1 MEKGAG
7 SCPGLHSALWTC
19 FLISSCFLIIAKG
32 EITCTSCPSPAT
44 QHRRGV
50 LLDLQMDAGKS
61 GTTFLKKHLKRSL
74 EPYYSGLGVAVASD
88 VTGVAG
94 DVKAMGSGVII
105 LQSIAEPATSKVTGP
120 GIEEAGG
127 KENVVRGQEM
137 IVDVEKPGDLGQNG
151 GEAVSDRGKFV
162 HTDGKNLIYGGNL
175 LRAKRSRSSTPLDG
189 EQSGERKTALPSL
202 DGQRLSRA
210 ELKWTRDDGKV
221 TNSRQEELKLT
232 STTFALTGD
241 SAHNQAMVHWSGHN
255 SSVILILTKLYDFN
269 LGSVTESSLW
279 RSTDYGATYEKLND
293 KVGLKT
299 VLSYLYVCPSNKR
312 KIMLLSD
319 PEIESSLLISSDE
332 GASYQKFRLNF
343 YILSLLFH
351 PRHEDWILAYSH
363 DQKLYSSID
372 FGRKWHLVHENV
384 NPNRFYWSVIGLDK
398 ESDLIHLEARTAD
411 GHTRYII
418 CRIQACS
425 ELDGSHPFPGFIDTS
440 SLVVQDDYMFIQVT
454 TGGRATYYV
463 SYRREPF
470 IQIKLP
476 KYALPKD
483 MHIISTDENQVFA
496 AVQEWYQN
504 DTYNLYIS
512 ETRGIYF
519 TLALEHVKTSRGLEG
534 NIMIDLYEVAGIKGM
549 FIANKKLAGQV
560 MTYITYNKGRDWRLL
575 KAPVTDLRGN
585 PIHCVLPFC
594 SLHLHLQVSENPYTS
609 GSISS
614 KASAPGIIVATGN
627 IGAELTFNDVGMF
640 ISTDA
645 GNSWRQIFE
654 EEHSIWF
661 LDKGGAL
668 IAVKQTS
675 LPIRQLAISFDE
687 GKQWSKYSFTLAPLF
702 VDGVLVEPGIESQIM
717 TFFGHFSHRSEWQ
730 LVKID
735 YKSIFSR
742 RCTEGDYQTW
752 HLNNQGEPCVM
763 GEKQIYMKRRPGN
776 HCMLGKDYSRML
788 SSEPCICAASDF
800 ECDYGYER
808 RGDGKCLPAFWFN
821 PSTVSR
827 SCSLGQS
834 YLNSTGYRK
843 VVSNN
848 CTAGVKEIYTARK
861 QQCPRRAPR
870 GLHVVTSD
878 GKLVSSQGSNVTFLV
893 FLEDGDS
900 LRTNIQLD
908 FGDGIAV
915 SYSNLSLIEGG
926 IKHVY
931 KTAGIFRVGAL
942 AENSLGSDSAV
953 LYLHITCPVEHIH
966 LSVPFVAIK
975 NKEVNLTAVVWPSH
989 SRTITYFWWFENNT
1003 EPVITLEGSVSYTF
1017 TVEGMN
1023 TVTVQVSAGDAIL
1036 QDTKTIA
1043 VHEFFKSLLLSFSP
1057 NLDEYNPD
1065 IPEWRDDVSKVI
1077 KKTLVQVSDFPEEQL
1092 LVAVLPGI
1100 PTAAELFLLPHNNLT
1115 EGRKKNE
1122 ADLEQVSSKTHLML
1136 SIWRS
1141 WISGILVSA
1150 LNQNVVEFEL
1160 KPGVGVIV
1168 YITQLTLA
1176 PLVDSSPRLSS
1187 SAMLMLLSVV
1197 ILGLAV
1203 FLIYKFKRKIPW
1215 INIYAE
1221 VNHEKEQEMI
1231 GSVSETTPTLILS
1244 EFTTREQQ
1252 LEKKL
1257 ETRVIGGTATVGESE
1272 CTREIPNCT
1281 SV

>member
-1 MEKGAG
+1 MEIRA
-7 SCPGLHSALWTC
+7 GLHSALWTC
-19 FLISSCFLIIAKG
+19 FLLSACFLSIAKG
-32 EITCTSCPSPAT
+32 KITCTLCISPAT

-50 LLDLQMDAGKS
+50 LLDLQMDAGKT
-61 GTTFLKKHLKRSL
+61 GKIFLKKHLERSV
-74 EPYYSGLGVAVASD
+74 EPFYSGLGVVVTSD
-88 VTGVAG
+88 VTGVAR
-94 DVKAMGSGVII
+94 DVKAMSTGVVTPP
-105 LQSIAEPATSKVTGP
+105 SVAEPTSSEMTGP
-120 GIEEAGG
+120 GIEAVERWGR
-127 KENVVRGQEM
+127 EVT
-137 IVDVEKPGDLGQNG
+137 VDVEKPVDLGQNG
-151 GEAVSDRGKFV
+151 GETVSDRGNFM
-162 HTDGKNLIYGGNL
+162 HTDDKNLLYGDNL
-175 LRAKRSRSSTPLDG
+175 LRAKRSRSSIPLDG
-189 EQSGERKTALPSL
+189 EQSGKRKTAHTSL

-221 TNSRQEELKLT
+221 TNSKQEELKLT

-279 RSTDYGATYEKLND
+279 RSTNYGATYEKLND

-372 FGRKWHLVHENV
+372 FGRKWQLVHENV

-398 ESDLIHLEARTAD
+398 ESDLIHMEARTAD
-411 GHTRYII
+411 GHTRYVT

-425 ELDGSHPFPGFIDTS
+425 ELDRNHPFPGYIDTS
-440 SLVVQDDYMFIQVT
+440 SLVVQDEYMFIQVT

-463 SYRREPF
+463 SYRRETF
-470 IQIKLP
+470 VQIKLP

-483 MHIISTDENQVFA
+483 MHIISTNENQVFA

-534 NIMIDLYEVAGIKGM
+534 NIMIDLYEVAGIKGL
-549 FIANKKLAGQV
+549 FIANKKLEGQV
-560 MTYITYNKGRDWRLL
+560 KTYITYNKGRDWRLL
-575 KAPVTDLRGN
+575 KAPATDLRGN
-585 PIHCVLPFC
+585 PIRCILPFC

-627 IGAELTFNDVGMF
+627 IGAELTFSDVGMF

-645 GNSWRQIFE
+645 GNSWRQIFD

-675 LPIRQLAISFDE
+675 LPIRHLVISFDE

-776 HCMLGKDYSRML
+776 HCMLGKDYSRIL

-821 PSTVSR
+821 PTTVSR
-827 SCSLGQS
+827 SCSLEQS
-834 YLNSTGYRK
+834 YLSSTGYRK

-848 CTAGVKEIYTARK
+848 CTAGAKEIYTARK

-870 GLHVVTSD
+870 GLHLVTSD
-878 GKLVSSQGSNVTFLV
+878 GKLISSKGSNVTFLV
-893 FLEDGDS
+893 FLEDGNT

-942 AENSLGSDSAV
+942 AENSLGSDSTT
-953 LYLHITCPVEHIH
+953 LYLHITCQVEHIH

-989 SRTITYFWWFENNT
+989 SRTMTYFWWFENNT

-1023 TVTVQVSAGDAIL
+1023 TVTVQVSAGDVIL
-1036 QDTKTIA
+1036 QDSKTIA

-1065 IPEWRDDVSKVI
+1065 IPDWRDDVGKVI
-1077 KKTLVQVSDFPEEQL
+1077 KKALVQVSDFPEEQL

-1100 PTAAELFLLPHNNLT
+1100 PTVAELFLLPLYNLT
-1115 EGRKKNE
+1115 EERKKNE
-1122 ADLEQVSSKTHLML
+1122 ADLEQ
-1136 SIWRS
+1136 
-1141 WISGILVSA
+1141 ISGILVNA

-1168 YITQLTLA
+1168 YITQITLA

-1197 ILGLAV
+1197 FLGLAV

-1231 GSVSETTPTLILS
+1231 GSVSETTPTIILS
-1244 EFTTREQQ
+1244 EFTSREQQ
-1252 LEKKL
+1252 LEKEL
-1257 ETRVIGGTATVGESE
+1257 ETRVIGGTATVGESGS
-1272 CTREIPNCT
+1272 TREIPNCT

>member
-1 MEKGAG
+1 MRDLVNC
-7 SCPGLHSALWTC
+7 STC
-19 FLISSCFLIIAKG
+19 IRSQAS
-32 EITCTSCPSPAT
+32 
-44 QHRRGV
+44 RRV
-50 LLDLQMDAGKS
+50 M
-61 GTTFLKKHLKRSL
+61 
-74 EPYYSGLGVAVASD
+74 
-88 VTGVAG
+88 
-94 DVKAMGSGVII
+94 
-105 LQSIAEPATSKVTGP
+105 
-120 GIEEAGG
+120 
-127 KENVVRGQEM
+127 
-137 IVDVEKPGDLGQNG
+137 
-151 GEAVSDRGKFV
+151 
-162 HTDGKNLIYGGNL
+162 
-175 LRAKRSRSSTPLDG
+175 
-189 EQSGERKTALPSL
+189 RK
-202 DGQRLSRA
+202 
-210 ELKWTRDDGKV
+210 
-221 TNSRQEELKLT
+221 
-232 STTFALTGD
+232 
-241 SAHNQAMVHWSGHN
+241 
-255 SSVILILTKLYDFN
+255 
-269 LGSVTESSLW
+269 
-279 RSTDYGATYEKLND
+279 
-293 KVGLKT
+293 
-299 VLSYLYVCPSNKR
+299 
-312 KIMLLSD
+312 
-319 PEIESSLLISSDE
+319 
-332 GASYQKFRLNF
+332 
-343 YILSLLFH
+343 
-351 PRHEDWILAYSH
+351 
-363 DQKLYSSID
+363 
-372 FGRKWHLVHENV
+372 
-384 NPNRFYWSVIGLDK
+384 
-398 ESDLIHLEARTAD
+398 
-411 GHTRYII
+411 
-418 CRIQACS
+418 
-425 ELDGSHPFPGFIDTS
+425 
-440 SLVVQDDYMFIQVT
+440 VT

-560 MTYITYNKGRDWRLL
+560 KTYITYNKGRDWRLL

-614 KASAPGIIVATGN
+614 KASAPGIIVATGS
-627 IGAELTFNDVGMF
+627 IGAELTFSDVGMF

-675 LPIRQLAISFDE
+675 QPIRQLAISFDE

-821 PSTVSR
+821 PTTVSR

-834 YLNSTGYRK
+834 YLNSTGHYSSEGIPYAPDI
-843 VVSNN
+843 VTDYVS
-848 CTAGVKEIYTARK
+848 G
-861 QQCPRRAPR
+861 QQ
-870 GLHVVTSD
+870 
-878 GKLVSSQGSNVTFLV
+878 
-893 FLEDGDS
+893 GDS

-915 SYSNLSLIEGG
+915 SYSNLSLIE
-926 IKHVY
+926 
-931 KTAGIFRVGAL
+931 
-942 AENSLGSDSAV
+942 
-953 LYLHITCPVEHIH
+953 
-966 LSVPFVAIK
+966 
-975 NKEVNLTAVVWPSH
+975 
-989 SRTITYFWWFENNT
+989 
-1003 EPVITLEGSVSYTF
+1003 
-1017 TVEGMN
+1017 
-1023 TVTVQVSAGDAIL
+1023 
-1036 QDTKTIA
+1036 
-1043 VHEFFKSLLLSFSP
+1043 EFFKSLLLSFSP

-1077 KKTLVQVSDFPEEQL
+1077 KKALVQVANDNDCKCMQLNQEQLLTQWLQSCLTQQVLLFRFGAFWRKGVNREDDIIYSSKKDVPVVFLQVSDFPEEQL

-1100 PTAAELFLLPHNNLT
+1100 PTAAELFLLPQNNRT
-1115 EGRKKNE
+1115 EGRKKNK
-1122 ADLEQVSSKTHLML
+1122 ADLEQ
-1136 SIWRS
+1136 
-1141 WISGILVSA
+1141 ISGILVSA

-1168 YITQLTLA
+1168 YITQLTL
-1176 PLVDSSPRLSS
+1176 
-1187 SAMLMLLSVV
+1187 
-1197 ILGLAV
+1197 
-1203 FLIYKFKRKIPW
+1203 
-1215 INIYAE
+1215 
-1221 VNHEKEQEMI
+1221 
-1231 GSVSETTPTLILS
+1231 
-1244 EFTTREQQ
+1244 
-1252 LEKKL
+1252 
-1257 ETRVIGGTATVGESE
+1257 GES
-1272 CTREIPNCT
+1272 
-1281 SV
+1281 